1 MDMQRA
7 DAGATSSL
15 GEVVRRIGDDVKTI
29 ASDELQLAKIELSRG
44 MKTAAADAAAIVLGG
59 VVALIG
65 FGMLCVTA
73 VVALE
78 PMIPPLWA
86 RMLIMAAIYLVAGGA
101 VAAIF
106 TRKLKT
112 DANPAKSD
120 AVEEAKATVENIKR
134 GLSPDRVQHA
144 K

>member
-7 DAGATSSL
+7 DAGATPSL

-29 ASDELQLAKIELSRG
+29 ASDELQLAKLELSRG

-78 PMIPPLWA
+78 PVIPPLWA
-86 RMLIMAAIYLVAGGA
+86 RMLVMAAIYLVAGGA
-101 VAAIF
+101 VAGIF
-106 TRKLKT
+106 ARKLKT
-112 DANPAKSD
+112 DANPVKSD

-134 GLSPDRVQHA
+134 GLSPDRVHHA